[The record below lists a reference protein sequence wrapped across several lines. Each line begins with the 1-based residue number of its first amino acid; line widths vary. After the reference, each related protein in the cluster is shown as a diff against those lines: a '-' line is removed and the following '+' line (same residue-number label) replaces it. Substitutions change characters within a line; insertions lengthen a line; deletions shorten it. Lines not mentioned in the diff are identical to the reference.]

1 MKSLVEAR
9 EWDKLESWIGI
20 VWMFSRGAERRTQ
33 EDLENP
39 MLLLFRQRPAAAQK
53 LGEWIERWSRQHQ
66 EYIQQSFKKTCK
78 RAHEAAQQQVVT

>member
-39 MLLLFRQRPAAAQK
+39 MLLLFRQRPDAAQN
-53 LGEWIERWSRQHQ
+53 LERWIEQWSQQRKDILELFQPIFTRAQ
-66 EYIQQSFKKTCK
+66 EAV
-78 RAHEAAQQQVVT
+78 RGEVAP